1 MWNKRASSARRYRLT
16 RMNVGLE
23 TASSEPHP
31 CATPCTNVVL
41 PAPRSPCRHFTS
53 PACSAR
59 PKCVPIRRVCSGLR
73 LKKSIVCSFR
83 IDIGRII
90 SGGWILPQDGSEA
103 GRKQVHRTLLA
114 TCVLSTCVP
123 ATYVPAACLRQPCFR
138 LRYTKAH
145 KGERQ

>member
-1 MWNKRASSARRYRLT
+1 
-16 RMNVGLE
+16 MNVGLE

-41 PAPRSPCRHFTS
+41 PAPRSPCRQITS
-53 PACSAR
+53 PACSAP

-103 GRKQVHRTLLA
+103 GRKQVHRTLLPVSFLHVYLLPMYLLPVYA
-114 TCVLSTCVP
+114 SP
-123 ATYVPAACLRQPCFR
+123 
-138 LRYTKAH
+138 
-145 KGERQ
+145 